1 MKQHK
6 QMNTAGM
13 MTGLAAGMAAGAAG
27 MYLASQNKRE
37 MKRAAKKIA
46 RGAEN
51 AMQKMDKMV
60 TELSSR
66 M

>member
-1 MKQHK
+1 MKQQK
-6 QMNTAGM
+6 MNSAGM
-13 MTGLAAGMAAGAAG
+13 MATLAAGAAAGAAG

-51 AMQKMDKMV
+51 ALQKVDKVV
-60 TELSSR
+60 TDLSAK